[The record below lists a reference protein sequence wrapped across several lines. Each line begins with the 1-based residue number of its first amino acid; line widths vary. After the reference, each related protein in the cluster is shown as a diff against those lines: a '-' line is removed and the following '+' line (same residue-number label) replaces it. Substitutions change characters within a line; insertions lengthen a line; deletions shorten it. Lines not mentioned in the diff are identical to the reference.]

1 MSSWP
6 SSGTTI
12 APVGTNTSP
21 GPAAPTVRPSQP
33 VRRSILLCGATG
45 LVGGECLRLLAAD
58 TAFDPV
64 VVIGRR
70 PLPEATLASLA
81 TSRVQQ
87 HVVDF
92 DRIDDYAEL
101 LEVDQ
106 VICALGTTIRKA
118 GSKDRF
124 AQVDFAYPLAI
135 ARIAQTRGARH
146 FLLVSSLGAEA
157 KSRVFYSRVKGEVE
171 DAVSALRYRSTTI
184 VRPSLL
190 VGDRQEFRLG
200 EQVGRWL
207 GLLVPG
213 NYRPVRAADVAKVL
227 VQAARDD
234 EPGRRIIESREIRR
248 IARA

>member
-1 MSSWP
+1 MKFTP
-6 SSGTTI
+6 
-12 APVGTNTSP
+12 ANTVKT
-21 GPAAPTVRPSQP
+21 A
-33 VRRSILLCGATG
+33 RRSILLCGATG

-58 TAFDPV
+58 ATFDPV

-70 PLPEATLASLA
+70 PLPEATLASLD

-87 HVVDF
+87 HVVGF

-118 GSKDRF
+118 GSKESF

-135 ARIAQTRGARH
+135 ARIAQAGGARH
-146 FLLVSSLGAEA
+146 FLLVSSLGANA
-157 KSRVFYSRVKGEVE
+157 QSRVFYSRVKGEVE